1 MTNMFTAM
9 IDACF
14 RTFGQDATYQ
24 PIIGGSLAVRV
35 ILGQATEVSGL
46 FDAGVVA
53 PAHVADVRI
62 SDMAA
67 PLPGDQL
74 IVDGAT
80 YIVRQALQD
89 AERLIWRLDLN
100 KQ

>member
-1 MTNMFTAM
+1 MAAHFAMM
-9 IDACF
+9 IDGCF
-14 RTFGQDATYQ
+14 RTFGQDAAYQ
-24 PIIGGSLAVRV
+24 PVAGGSLAVRV
-35 ILGQATEVSGL
+35 ILGQATEISGL

-67 PLPGDQL
+67 PSAGDQL

-80 YIVRQALQD
+80 YIVRQTLQD
-89 AERLIWRLDLN
+89 AERLVWRLDLD

>member
-1 MTNMFTAM
+1 MFRAM

-24 PIIGGSLAVRV
+24 PVGGGSLTVRV

-46 FDAGVVA
+46 FDAGLAA
-53 PAHVADVRI
+53 PAHIADIRIADV
-62 SDMAA
+62 AT
-67 PLPGDQL
+67 PLTGDLL
-74 IVDGAT
+74 IVDGST
-80 YIVRQALQD
+80 HLVRQAHQD
-89 AERLIWRLDLN
+89 PERLVWRLDLD

>member
-1 MTNMFTAM
+1 MFTAM

-14 RTFGQDATYQ
+14 RSFGQGATYQ
-24 PIIGGSLAVRV
+24 SVGGGSLTVRV

-46 FDAGVVA
+46 FDAGLAA

-62 SDMAA
+62 AEVAA
-67 PLPGDQL
+67 PLSGDLL

-80 YIVRQALQD
+80 YIVRQARQD
-89 AERLIWRLDLN
+89 AERLVWRLDLDM
-100 KQ
+100 Q

>member
-1 MTNMFTAM
+1 MAVHFAMM

-14 RTFGQDATYQ
+14 RTLGQDAAYQ
-24 PIIGGSLAVRV
+24 PVAGGSLAVRV

-46 FDAGVVA
+46 FDAGLVA

-62 SDMAA
+62 AEVASSQT
-67 PLPGDQL
+67 GDLL

-80 YIVRQALQD
+80 YIVRQTLQD
-89 AERLIWRLDLN
+89 AERLVWRLDLDE
-100 KQ
+100 Q

>member
-1 MTNMFTAM
+1 MFTAM
-9 IDACF
+9 INAGF
-14 RTFGQDATYQ
+14 RTFGQGATYQ
-24 PIIGGSLAVRV
+24 SVGGGSLTVRV

-46 FDAGVVA
+46 FDAGLAA

-62 SDMAA
+62 TEVAA
-67 PLPGDQL
+67 PQTGDLL

-80 YIVRQALQD
+80 YIVRQARQD
-89 AERLIWRLDLN
+89 AERLVWRLDLD